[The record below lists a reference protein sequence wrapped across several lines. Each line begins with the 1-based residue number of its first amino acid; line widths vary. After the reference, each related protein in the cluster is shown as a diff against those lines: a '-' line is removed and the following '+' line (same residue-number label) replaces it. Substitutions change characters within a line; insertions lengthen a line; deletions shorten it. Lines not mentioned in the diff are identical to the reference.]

1 METER
6 KLDVL
11 ADIAR
16 ALNQSGV
23 TWAVGGSLLLYFKGK
38 TGVFRDIDLMVC
50 ETDVEKLKQ
59 AMLPLGA
66 PAPSDPNAQYRTRC
80 FLEFTV
86 RGVDVDVMAG
96 FVILE
101 NGQEHDCALKP
112 EQVAEHILVRGEDIP
127 LQSLEDWR
135 RYYAWMGRP
144 SKVAMIDGKTTRCE
158 RSRGTVPQC
167 AGRGRFAADAGPCP
181 KGLQI
186 RAGHRTIEWRGA
198 LCCRAN

>member
-1 METER
+1 
-6 KLDVL
+6 
-11 ADIAR
+11 
-16 ALNQSGV
+16 
-23 TWAVGGSLLLYFKGK
+23 
-38 TGVFRDIDLMVC
+38 
-50 ETDVEKLKQ
+50 
-59 AMLPLGA
+59 MLPLGA

-135 RYYAWMGRP
+135 RYYAWMGRT
-144 SKVAMIDGKTTRCE
+144 SKVAMIDGKQCGESGAAAPSGSAPDGAALRRTPDRAQ
-158 RSRGTVPQC
+158 RGC
-167 AGRGRFAADAGPCP
+167 KSGP
-181 KGLQI
+181 GIVQ
-186 RAGHRTIEWRGA
+186 
-198 LCCRAN
+198 

>member
-101 NGQEHDCALKP
+101 NGQEHDCALKL

-135 RYYAWMGRP
+135 RYYAWMGRT
-144 SKVAMIDGKTTRCE
+144 SKVAMIDGKTMR
-158 RSRGTVPQC
+158 
-167 AGRGRFAADAGPCP
+167 
-181 KGLQI
+181 
-186 RAGHRTIEWRGA
+186 
-198 LCCRAN
+198 

>member
-66 PAPSDPNAQYRTRC
+66 PAPSNPNAQYRTRC
-80 FLEFTV
+80 FLEFTI

-101 NGQEHDCALKP
+101 NEMCIRDRSTVTMP
-112 EQVAEHILVRGEDIP
+112 TR
-127 LQSLEDWR
+127 
-135 RYYAWMGRP
+135 RP
-144 SKVAMIDGKTTRCE
+144 SASTTGSDRKPYRCSSRTASSWSVPVATEMTPSSITSLTSWLSRASSRLRTVTTPSSLR
-158 RSRGTVPQC
+158 RGPT
-167 AGRGRFAADAGPCP
+167 
-181 KGLQI
+181 
-186 RAGHRTIEWRGA
+186 T
-198 LCCRAN
+198 

>member
-1 METER
+1 MRIKRCGTE
-6 KLDVL
+6 KQE
-11 ADIAR
+11 
-16 ALNQSGV
+16 ALCHGNRTQAGCIGRYCAGAEPKRRHL
-23 TWAVGGSLLLYFKGK
+23 AVGGSLLLYFKGK

-135 RYYAWMGRP
+135 RYYAWMGRT
-144 SKVAMIDGKTTRCE
+144 SKVTMIDGKTMR
-158 RSRGTVPQC
+158 
-167 AGRGRFAADAGPCP
+167 
-181 KGLQI
+181 
-186 RAGHRTIEWRGA
+186 
-198 LCCRAN
+198 

>member
-38 TGVFRDIDLMVC
+38 TGVFRDIDLM
-50 ETDVEKLKQ
+50 DG
-59 AMLPLGA
+59 LPLGA

-135 RYYAWMGRP
+135 RYYAWMGRT
-144 SKVAMIDGKTTRCE
+144 SKVAMIDGKTMR
-158 RSRGTVPQC
+158 
-167 AGRGRFAADAGPCP
+167 
-181 KGLQI
+181 
-186 RAGHRTIEWRGA
+186 
-198 LCCRAN
+198 

>member
-1 METER
+1 ME
-6 KLDVL
+6 
-11 ADIAR
+11 
-16 ALNQSGV
+16 ALV
-23 TWAVGGSLLLYFKGK
+23 KSLLSLSRLEQQARPAHLPVDLSSAMVGVALAFESAAYEAGK
-38 TGVFRDIDLMVC
+38 TVDMRVEDGIWCLG
-50 ETDVEKLKQ
+50 DVEKLKQ

-135 RYYAWMGRP
+135 RYYAWMGRT
-144 SKVAMIDGKTTRCE
+144 SKVAMIDGKTMR
-158 RSRGTVPQC
+158 
-167 AGRGRFAADAGPCP
+167 
-181 KGLQI
+181 
-186 RAGHRTIEWRGA
+186 
-198 LCCRAN
+198 

>member
-101 NGQEHDCALKP
+101 NGQEHERIMERLNLVETELESSFLKGNRKIRR
-112 EQVAEHILVRGEDIP
+112 QRWRQMKRILLKKRKG
-127 LQSLEDWR
+127 QSEERERLLE
-135 RYYAWMGRP
+135 
-144 SKVAMIDGKTTRCE
+144 
-158 RSRGTVPQC
+158 
-167 AGRGRFAADAGPCP
+167 
-181 KGLQI
+181 
-186 RAGHRTIEWRGA
+186 
-198 LCCRAN
+198 

>member
-1 METER
+1 M
-6 KLDVL
+6 
-11 ADIAR
+11 
-16 ALNQSGV
+16 
-23 TWAVGGSLLLYFKGK
+23 SLLAACNALCGDQ
-38 TGVFRDIDLMVC
+38 VRRLAFRRP
-50 ETDVEKLKQ
+50 
-59 AMLPLGA
+59 AMRAHATLLSERLPLGA

-135 RYYAWMGRP
+135 RYYAWMGRT
-144 SKVAMIDGKTTRCE
+144 SKVAMIDGKTMR
-158 RSRGTVPQC
+158 
-167 AGRGRFAADAGPCP
+167 
-181 KGLQI
+181 
-186 RAGHRTIEWRGA
+186 
-198 LCCRAN
+198 

>member
-127 LQSLEDWR
+127 LQSLEDWAQILRMDGPDIQGGDDR
-135 RYYAWMGRP
+135 RKNNVSGAVVSSGSVP
-144 SKVAMIDGKTTRCE
+144 DG
-158 RSRGTVPQC
+158 
-167 AGRGRFAADAGPCP
+167 AAFAADAGPCP

-186 RAGHRTIEWRGA
+186 RAGHRTLEWRGA

>member
-50 ETDVEKLKQ
+50 ETDVEKLKR

-66 PAPSDPNAQYRTRC
+66 PAPSDPNAQYRTRY

-96 FVILE
+96 FVRQ
-101 NGQEHDCALKP
+101 NC
-112 EQVAEHILVRGEDIP
+112 
-127 LQSLEDWR
+127 
-135 RYYAWMGRP
+135 
-144 SKVAMIDGKTTRCE
+144 
-158 RSRGTVPQC
+158 
-167 AGRGRFAADAGPCP
+167 CP
-181 KGLQI
+181 
-186 RAGHRTIEWRGA
+186 
-198 LCCRAN
+198 